1 MRFKEFNLSE
11 ALLLKANKDQKYF
24 PIVND
29 LIDKGHEFQIG
40 KEGDE
45 GTFVFDK
52 GQKVSFNTQ
61 ILNGKGTR
69 INDDGEEEE
78 ITQLKANQ
86 IYKHPDIIQA
96 AGGRADVSTKEKLKL
111 KPSDIFP
118 DGQFSA
124 QKVFDAVI
132 QNKVLQST
140 DYGKYVI
147 EIAKQI
153 QQGQEP
159 DMSPVPDEFQK
170 AIRDFAGEYLGVLA
184 LLNNTANFPSREQF
198 FEHLGVTNLN
208 DIELYFP
215 AKTNNPLADSIAK
228 GQFKNVKTGNT
239 ILVSSKGD
247 KGAAPSVD
255 NLKIPENL
263 ANSGEYKVESGFI
276 KTLQEEGTAFSQP
289 FYAMNYL
296 YKHSP
301 QSIASEIAQILPFD
315 ESEIEEIREWFNDKL
330 PLKDY
335 RKAMFKQYRPMLKLS
350 GSKNP
355 KAPIGGVIQYTVKSE
370 LKRLV
375 NSEKILPNFESLARE
390 ILQTNFIQI
399 FADIKSNKLVFE
411 VLWPNKEMAT
421 GVITLESKYGVGQ
434 SAQGKMSFNVGRK

>member
-11 ALLLKANKDQKYF
+11 SLLFQAAKDQKYY
-24 PIVND
+24 PIIND
-29 LIDKGHEFQIG
+29 LIDQGHEFQIG
-40 KEGDE
+40 KEGDL

-61 ILNGKGTR
+61 ILNGKGTKK
-69 INDDGEEEE
+69 NEEGEEEE

-86 IYKHPDIIQA
+86 LYKHPDIIRA
-96 AGGRADVSTKEKLKL
+96 AGGRASVSTKEKLLL

-132 QNKVLQST
+132 QNKVLKST
-140 DYGKYVI
+140 DYGKFVI
-147 EIAKQI
+147 DIAKQI
-153 QQGQEP
+153 QQGKEP
-159 DMSPVPDEFQK
+159 DISAVPTEFQK

-184 LLNNTANFPSREQF
+184 LLNNTANFPSRAQF
-198 FEHLGVTNLN
+198 FEHLGVSNLN

-228 GQFKNVKTGNT
+228 GQFKNKKTGNA

-263 ANSGEYKVESGFI
+263 ANSNEYRLETGFI

-289 FYAMNYL
+289 FYAINYL
-296 YKHSP
+296 YRNFP
-301 QSIASEIAQILPFD
+301 QSISSEIVQALPFD
-315 ESEIEEIREWFNDKL
+315 ESEIKEVRDWFNKKL
-330 PLKDY
+330 PLSAYKKIDKKY
-335 RKAMFKQYRPMLKLS
+335 KPILKLS
-350 GSKNP
+350 ETKNP
-355 KAPIGGVIQYTVKSE
+355 KAPIGGVIQYTLKSE
-370 LKRLV
+370 LKRLI

-411 VLWPNKEMAT
+411 VLWPNKEMAS
-421 GVITLESKYGVGQ
+421 GVITIESKYGIGQ